1 LPLRVRG
8 AADACAPSI
17 VADWLYGAARQ
28 FSAFYRDCPVLD
40 APSPEL
46 RAARLRLVSATAQCL
61 QNGLRLLGIRAP
73 ERM

>member
-1 LPLRVRG
+1 
-8 AADACAPSI
+8 
-17 VADWLYGAARQ
+17 RQ

-46 RAARLRLVSATAQCL
+46 RAARLHLVSATAQCL
-61 QNGLRLLGIRAP
+61 QYGLRLLGLQAP